1 MAPKST
7 RLETPFDSIE
17 NAQDYLHLLLEAIV
31 EARND
36 VTADTA
42 EAEQAALRRRL
53 DALRL
58 VQFKMEKL
66 EQHLRAG
73 SRLLNDLRTLRRL
86 LWKNAT
92 SRLLKKYLAD
102 VSLTS
107 SAKAGTEN
115 KASYRSA
122 APPKS
127 DSRPSFSSAASLF
140 YARSFSANFCSSFAS
155 LGEMTNMQ

>member
-86 LWKNAT
+86 LLEE
-92 SRLLKKYLAD
+92 RH
-102 VSLTS
+102 
-107 SAKAGTEN
+107 
-115 KASYRSA
+115 
-122 APPKS
+122 
-127 DSRPSFSSAASLF
+127 
-140 YARSFSANFCSSFAS
+140 
-155 LGEMTNMQ
+155 